1 MTLFHAGEINMN
13 IALDPKL
20 EGAIV
25 AEAKRQGIDP
35 EAVVANLLKKKF
47 LELRQP
53 SDARDDWERLVLA
66 AGSDCGVSIPDSA
79 LTSDGLYD

>member
-1 MTLFHAGEINMN
+1 MN

-20 EGAIV
+20 ESALV
-25 AEAKRQGIDP
+25 DEAKRQGIDP
-35 EAVVANLLKKKF
+35 EAVVLNLLKKRF

-66 AGSDCGVSIPDSA
+66 AGTDWGVSVPDLA